1 MVVNI
6 PIVTLDKIYISPDD
20 NNIYFLDCTRVN
32 GSNELIARNSESV
45 EEQIENISKNLTSK
59 KIILADD
66 VIFTGSVLKKIIGM
80 FKKYNIEVV
89 GVISSICT
97 EEAFNYFNE
106 KLDGGVKTNYILENK
121 VIDQV
126 CERDFYFGIA
136 GSGILI
142 KTDEGFSKAP
152 YFKPFGDPCE
162 RASIPREYETYFS
175 NGCSERSLYLWENI
189 DKNKGRYSL
198 ISELPEKII
207 NISKDDYVVKTLRKV
222 VNK

>member
-1 MVVNI
+1 MNI

-32 GSNELIARNSESV
+32 GSNELIARNSEPV
-45 EEQIENISKNLTSK
+45 EVQIENISNNLTSK
-59 KIILADD
+59 KIMLADD
-66 VIFTGSVLKKIIGM
+66 VIFTGSVLKKIISM

-97 EEAFNYFNE
+97 EDAFNYFNE
-106 KLDGGVKTNYILENK
+106 KLDGGVKTNYILGNK

-142 KTDEGFSKAP
+142 KTDDGLSKAP
-152 YFKPFGDPCE
+152 YFKPFGNPCE
-162 RASIPREYETYFS
+162 RASIPRECELYFS
-175 NGCSERSLYLWENI
+175 NGCIERSVYLWENI
-189 DKNKGRYSL
+189 DKKKGRDSL

-207 NISKDDYVVKTLRKV
+207 NTNKDDYVVKTLRKV

>member
-126 CERDFYFGIA
+126 CERDFYFGLA

-152 YFKPFGDPCE
+152 YF
-162 RASIPREYETYFS
+162 
-175 NGCSERSLYLWENI
+175 
-189 DKNKGRYSL
+189 
-198 ISELPEKII
+198 
-207 NISKDDYVVKTLRKV
+207 
-222 VNK
+222 

>member
-175 NGCSERSLYLWENI
+175 NGCLERSQYLWENI

-207 NISKDDYVVKTLRKV
+207 NTSKDDYVVKTLRKV

>member
-1 MVVNI
+1 MRDRI
-6 PIVTLDKIYISPDD
+6 HTHRP
-20 NNIYFLDCTRVN
+20 
-32 GSNELIARNSESV
+32 AESV

-207 NISKDDYVVKTLRKV
+207 NTSKDDYVVKTLRKV

>member
-32 GSNELIARNSESV
+32 GSNDLIARNSESV
-45 EEQIENISKNLTSK
+45 EEQIENISNNLTS
-59 KIILADD
+59 
-66 VIFTGSVLKKIIGM
+66 KKIIGM

-89 GVISSICT
+89 GVVSSICT
-97 EEAFNYFNE
+97 EDAFNYFNE

-189 DKNKGRYSL
+189 DKNKGGYSL

-207 NISKDDYVVKTLRKV
+207 NTSKDDYVVKTLRKV

>member
-1 MVVNI
+1 MNI

-175 NGCSERSLYLWENI
+175 NGCSERSLDLWENI

-207 NISKDDYVVKTLRKV
+207 NTSKDDYVVKTLRKV

>member
-66 VIFTGSVLKKIIGM
+66 VIFTGSILKKIIGM

-126 CERDFYFGIA
+126 CERDFYFGRWNSEEAVLLQTQGREAAIA
-136 GSGILI
+136 FGNSTNSLLRNGANGSLE
-142 KTDEGFSKAP
+142 T
-152 YFKPFGDPCE
+152 PFW
-162 RASIPREYETYFS
+162 IFLS
-175 NGCSERSLYLWENI
+175 NKVLFWY
-189 DKNKGRYSL
+189 DK
-198 ISELPEKII
+198 IMI
-207 NISKDDYVVKTLRKV
+207 
-222 VNK
+222 

>member
-66 VIFTGSVLKKIIGM
+66 VIFTGSVLKKIIAM

-126 CERDFYFGIA
+126 CESDFYFGIA

-175 NGCSERSLYLWENI
+175 NSCSERSLYLWENI

-207 NISKDDYVVKTLRKV
+207 NTSKDDYVVKTLRKV

>member
-1 MVVNI
+1 MNI

-97 EEAFNYFNE
+97 
-106 KLDGGVKTNYILENK
+106 
-121 VIDQV
+121 
-126 CERDFYFGIA
+126 RGI
-136 GSGILI
+136 
-142 KTDEGFSKAP
+142 
-152 YFKPFGDPCE
+152 
-162 RASIPREYETYFS
+162 
-175 NGCSERSLYLWENI
+175 
-189 DKNKGRYSL
+189 
-198 ISELPEKII
+198 
-207 NISKDDYVVKTLRKV
+207 
-222 VNK
+222 

>member
-45 EEQIENISKNLTSK
+45 EEQIKNISNNLTS
-59 KIILADD
+59 
-66 VIFTGSVLKKIIGM
+66 KKIIGM

-89 GVISSICT
+89 GVVSSICT
-97 EEAFNYFNE
+97 EDAFNYFNE

-207 NISKDDYVVKTLRKV
+207 NTSKDDYVVKTLRKV